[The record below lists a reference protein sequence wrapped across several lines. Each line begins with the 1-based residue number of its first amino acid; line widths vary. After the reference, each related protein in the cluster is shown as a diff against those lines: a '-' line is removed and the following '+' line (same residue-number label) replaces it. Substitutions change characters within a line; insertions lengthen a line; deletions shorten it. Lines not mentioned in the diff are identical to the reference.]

1 MPQIGAFLRESLEQ
15 LGREIREETEAL
27 RRHGPDQLRLWA
39 LAAVVGAVSALAAL
53 AFRFA
58 ISWTQ
63 RQIYG
68 SDDVHLASLARGLPW
83 PIVLLAPT
91 LGGLVVGLLLHA
103 LTRDGRPHTP
113 ADLIAAAEL
122 EGARLPV
129 REGIASILASWI
141 TLSSGGSSGR
151 EGPVVHFSGV
161 ISTILSDLFRLD
173 AARARILL
181 GAASAAAVAASFNAP
196 LAGAIFAHEVVLRH
210 YAIRSFGPVAIA
222 AVIGAVAS
230 RLVFGEFT
238 EFVLPGAPMLAFYV
252 ELPAFLLL
260 GLVIALAA
268 TAFMRGIFWADDLGD
283 RLQAGFGFPR
293 WLRPALAG
301 AVLGTLALGFP
312 HVIGVGYE
320 TTARALTGALPFWT
334 AVIYALVKAV
344 AVAVTLGGRMGGGV
358 FSPSLM
364 LGALTGLAFGEAATA
379 ILPFWSGNVTLY
391 ALAGMGAFAAAVLGA
406 PVSSALIVFELT
418 GDWQTGLAVLL
429 TVATAS
435 ALSSRLVERSF
446 FLTLLERKGIHIA
459 AGPHAWI
466 LAALRVQDL
475 MRPLDDP
482 ENPDREVLW
491 KLVEYGIHATAQSS
505 LETVMPIFEKSGT
518 LHVPVV
524 RLGGE
529 GEAPEIV
536 GVLHKVDALSRYNAA
551 LAEKS
556 AEEHG

>member
-1 MPQIGAFLRESLEQ
+1 MASIGCFLHESLAQ
-15 LGREIREETEAL
+15 LKREIGEEAKAL
-27 RRHGPDQLRLWA
+27 RRHGPDQIRLW
-39 LAAVVGAVSALAAL
+39 SLAAL
-53 AFRFA
+53 VGLCAA
-58 ISWTQ
+58 ISAILFRIAIAWTQ

-68 SDDVHLASLARGLPW
+68 TDDVHLASVARDLPGF
-83 PIVLLAPT
+83 IVLTAPIA
-91 LGGLVVGLLLHA
+91 GGLAVGLLLHFF
-103 LTRDGRPHTP
+103 TRDGRPHSP
-113 ADLIAAAEL
+113 ADLIVAAEL
-122 EGARLPV
+122 EEARLPV
-129 REGIASILASWI
+129 KEGIASFLASWI

-161 ISTILSDLFRLD
+161 ISTIVSNLFRLD
-173 AARARILL
+173 AAGARTLL

-238 EFVLPGAPMLAFYV
+238 EFLLPSEPALAFYV
-252 ELPAFLLL
+252 ELPAFLIL
-260 GLVIALAA
+260 GLVIAIAA
-268 TAFMRGIFWADDLGD
+268 SLFMRGIFWADDFGT
-283 RLQAGFGFPR
+283 RLQDTLGFPR

-301 AVLGTLALGFP
+301 AFLGVMALGFP

-320 TTARALTGALPFWT
+320 TTARALTGSLDFGT
-334 AVIYALVKAV
+334 AVIFALVKAV
-344 AVAVTLGGRMGGGV
+344 AVAFTLGGRMGGGV

-364 LGALTGLAFGEAATA
+364 LGALTGLAFGELATS
-379 ILPFWSGNVTLY
+379 LMPFYSGSVTLY

-406 PVSSALIVFELT
+406 PISSALIVFELT

-435 ALSSRLVERSF
+435 ALASRLVERSF

-459 AGPHAWI
+459 AGPHAWL
-466 LAALRVQDL
+466 LAAMRVQGL
-475 MRPLDDP
+475 MRPIEDE
-482 ENPDREVLW
+482 ENPPPDVLW
-491 KLVEYGIHATAQSS
+491 KMVEYGLHTSPQST
-505 LETVMPIFEKSGT
+505 LEEVMPVFEKSGA
-518 LHVPVV
+518 LYLPVI

-529 GEAPEIV
+529 GEAPELV
-536 GVLHKVDALSRYNAA
+536 GVLHRVDALSRYNAA
-551 LAEKS
+551 MAEKS